1 MARRRSRSDAWRDCC
16 GSPSRWAS
24 VAGAR
29 RIATAAPGR
38 RLALA
43 LTIGAVLLIV
53 ACGLQ
58 AARVTLAELSPE
70 TALRIGLADADAL
83 SAVAEAREADARR
96 PGHDAEASRYAE
108 AALRAAPL
116 DARAVRVLGL
126 EAEKAGGATRARIL
140 MVIADR
146 WSRRDTAAQLW
157 LFQQAMM
164 EGDWPNAS
172 LHADALLRRHWR
184 LANVLY
190 PAMASALRDPAA
202 VGPFVQRLGEA
213 PDWRHSFLSA
223 LAWHAPDPA
232 VPARLFLA
240 LAASPIPPT
249 DEDSSNLIGRY
260 VAQGDYTGARALW
273 LRLLPR
279 AAAPAKPLLYNGDF
293 RPLPGAAPF
302 NWRLIQSEGATAETL
317 PAADGAPALH
327 VLGPAAKDAAA
338 AEELVSLPPG
348 AYRLTGRALVEPG
361 LTGDLFAWRISCAA
375 QPGNPIAEARQSGGP
390 GGWRAF
396 TVDFQVGPGCQAQ
409 WLRLEG
415 LAHTGFQPAEAW
427 YRGLSVQGLAAPPAA
442 SQGSPGAGSR

>member
-1 MARRRSRSDAWRDCC
+1 ML
-16 GSPSRWAS
+16 
-24 VAGAR
+24 GA
-29 RIATAAPGR
+29 I
-38 RLALA
+38 
-43 LTIGAVLLIV
+43 LLIV

-58 AARVTLAELSPE
+58 AARITLAAESPE
-70 TALRIGLADADAL
+70 LALRVGLASADTL

-96 PGHDAEASRYAE
+96 PGHDAEASGYAQE
-108 AALRAAPL
+108 ALRVAPL
-116 DARAVRVLGL
+116 HVRALRVLAL
-126 EAEKAGGATRARIL
+126 EADKAGGATHARML

-146 WSRRDTAAQLW
+146 WSRRDTASQLW

-202 VGPFVQRLGEA
+202 VAPFVERLNEV

-223 LAWHAPDPA
+223 LSWHAPDPTI
-232 VPARLFLA
+232 PARLFLA
-240 LAASPIPPT
+240 LAASSIPPT
-249 DEDSSNLIGRY
+249 DEDSSNLVSRY
-260 VAQGDYTGARALW
+260 VAQGDYAGARALW

-279 AAAPAKPLLYNGDF
+279 AAAHAASPLLYNGDF

-302 NWRLIQSEGATAETL
+302 NWRLIQTDGATAEIL

-338 AEELVSLPPG
+338 ADQLITLPPG
-348 AYRLTGRALVEPG
+348 TYRLTGRVLIEPG
-361 LTGDLFAWRISCAA
+361 LSGDLFAWRISCVA
-375 QPGNPIAEARQSGGP
+375 QPATPIAEARQVGGP
-390 GGWRAF
+390 GGWRPFA
-396 TVDFQVGPGCQAQ
+396 VDFQVAPGCQAQ
-409 WLRLEG
+409 WLRLFG

-427 YRGLSVQGLAAPPAA
+427 YRGLSLQALASPPPTQGTNANGGKP
-442 SQGSPGAGSR
+442 QAG